1 MRMLD
6 QDRIELVPIADI
18 KFARKNVRTSF
29 DDEKLRELADS
40 IKQRGVLQPIIC
52 RRSNGKPELIAG
64 ERRLRASK
72 LVGLKTIPTIFRD
85 SDDTEVTYDQ
95 IIENLQ
101 REDLST
107 DDQFRAL
114 KTLRDSGL
122 SIERISKMIGLST
135 TTIQRVLVLD
145 TLKPNI
151 RKREDISAYAKAFIA
166 RAPEEVQ
173 NLLAERV
180 ASEEIGA
187 KSLGHE
193 VMPAI
198 AETLEDDIFTLQ
210 EKRKVIEKIVR
221 ESSKDR
227 PARSIVRQERGIKKL
242 KSAGIE
248 TKISSNQAL
257 QEFID
262 FSDRY
267 LDRLAIL
274 QSTRFE
280 HLDPSL
286 VIGLMNVF
294 RQVHSTLEA
303 ILRDVEIARRRR

>member
-1 MRMLD
+1 MNTAEEKV
-6 QDRIELVPIADI
+6 ELIPLSDI
-18 KFARKNVRTSF
+18 KVARHNVRTTF

-40 IKQRGVLQPIIC
+40 IKERGVLQPIIC
-52 RRSNGKPELIAG
+52 RRNNGRLELIAG
-64 ERRLRASK
+64 ERRWRASK
-72 LVGLKTIPTIFRD
+72 IAGLRQIPAIVRKA
-85 SDDTEVTYDQ
+85 DDAEVTYDQ

-101 REDLST
+101 REDLSVE
-107 DDQFRAL
+107 DQFRAL
-114 KTLRDSGL
+114 KALKDSGL
-122 SIERISKMIGLST
+122 TIPRISKMTGLST
-135 TTIQRVLVLD
+135 TSIQRVLVLD
-145 TLKPNI
+145 TLKPAI
-151 RKREDISAYAKAFIA
+151 RKREDLSAYAKAFIA
-166 RAPEEVQ
+166 RAPEAVQ
-173 NLLAERV
+173 NILANRI
-180 ASEEIGA
+180 ASEEIGT
-187 KSLGHE
+187 KQLGHD

-198 AETLEDDIFTLQ
+198 TEALEEEAFDEQ
-210 EKRKVIEKIVR
+210 EKRKVVEKIVR

-248 TKISSNQAL
+248 TKIASNQAL

-294 RQVHSTLEA
+294 RQVHGTLEE
-303 ILRDVEIARRRR
+303 ILRDVETARRRR